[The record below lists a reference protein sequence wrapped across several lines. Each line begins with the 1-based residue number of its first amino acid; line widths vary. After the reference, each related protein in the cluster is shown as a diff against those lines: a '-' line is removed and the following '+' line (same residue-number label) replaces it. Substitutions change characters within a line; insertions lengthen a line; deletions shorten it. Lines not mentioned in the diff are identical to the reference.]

1 MRILPDKLLEASL
14 AQSVAAARD
23 ASHFVVCHG
32 VQAYVACLLGI

>member
-1 MRILPDKLLEASL
+1 MLPDKLLEAFL

-32 VQAYVACLLGI
+32 VQAYAACLLGT